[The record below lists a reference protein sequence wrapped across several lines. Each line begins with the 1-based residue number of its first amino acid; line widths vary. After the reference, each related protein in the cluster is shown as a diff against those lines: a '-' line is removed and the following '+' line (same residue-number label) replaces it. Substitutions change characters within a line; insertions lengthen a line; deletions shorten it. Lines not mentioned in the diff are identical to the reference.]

1 MAREIHKSR
10 ARTGA
15 TRARVAAALAV
26 AGLLGLAGT
35 EASAETCAPAGVTAR
50 GEPARYE
57 WLAKTKARANWR
69 RRVRET
75 TTLGTDYA
83 NWALAKETT
92 ERCLSGPSGVVC
104 IFTGTPCSGK

>member
-1 MAREIHKSR
+1 MAREFHGSAAHGGARR
-10 ARTGA
+10 ARRSLA
-15 TRARVAAALAV
+15 LAAA
-26 AGLLGLAGT
+26 GMLGLSSA

-75 TTLGTDYA
+75 TSLGTDYA
-83 NWALAKETT
+83 NWALARETT